1 MNTDVLNG
9 PLADAGA
16 KTLDQLT
23 GVGVGFT
30 IMLLVTVFSVFVS
43 AYLLNQLISLI
54 KEGIKSNT
62 ALEGA
67 IRDALKR
74 ED

>member
-1 MNTDVLNG
+1 MNAEVLNG
-9 PLADAGA
+9 PLAEAGA
-16 KTLDQLT
+16 HTVDQLT

-30 IMLLVTVFSVFVS
+30 IMLLVTVFSVAVS
-43 AYLLNQLISLI
+43 AYLMNQLITLI
-54 KEGIKSNT
+54 KEGIKSNN

-74 ED
+74 QD

>member
-1 MNTDVLNG
+1 MNVDVLNG
-9 PLADAGA
+9 PLAEAGSH
-16 KTLDQLT
+16 TLDQLT

-30 IMLLVTVFSVFVS
+30 IMLLVTIFSVFVS
-43 AYLLNQLISLI
+43 AYLLNQLITLI

-62 ALEGA
+62 TLEGA

-74 ED
+74 QD